1 MNSYHTRM
9 VDNNVRRAILVL
21 RPPDSYNQKE
31 LSPKGKQAIDAVEG
45 TGRVIETFKESE
57 LLVNITEHSLV
68 PTHVPLTSTQKNDLL
83 ARYKLKENQLPR
95 IRITDPV
102 ARYFGL
108 QRQDVVKI
116 IRPSETAGRYV
127 TYRLVM

>member
-1 MNSYHTRM
+1 M